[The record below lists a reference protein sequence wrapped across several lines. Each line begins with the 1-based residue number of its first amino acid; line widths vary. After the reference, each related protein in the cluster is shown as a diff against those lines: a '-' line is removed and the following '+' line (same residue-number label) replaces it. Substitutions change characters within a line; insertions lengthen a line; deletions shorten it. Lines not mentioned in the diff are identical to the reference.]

1 MSPPNAISGII
12 AADGTAYSTSSSEN
26 PNDQDLM
33 NHIRRKRTRTVT
45 TPFQSRVLRKVLA
58 QTSFP
63 STEMRLNLA
72 TALGMNPRTVQI
84 WFQNQRQK
92 AKNRQ
97 AAQQEKWAASNIF
110 FHNLTVM
117 PSAQQ
122 PRRTSVTVTLDKILP
137 PTTEDPTR
145 AYLDGEHRKRRKSSA
160 ANLSAA
166 NITLSVNPK
175 PSPTPTHV
183 SPTNSAHIGSSR
195 SLKHQQPQQFIMT
208 TAADDMVQHHAA
220 TSVVPL
226 QHPLYAQPMPMSPV
240 FSTGF
245 VQHTSTTAAVA
256 QHNLLSAFPYASP
269 AHTGAYAGFSNLAL
283 APHEQQQSH
292 HHHHHQQ
299 HHHQSTMTAAAAA
312 AAAAAASNPFGYM
325 NMIPTLDLL
334 ASAALEDE
342 GFVIDQQQDGG
353 MDGKHGNAYGVEHGD
368 EEEDDDVA
376 NRMVSVHGG
385 VEVNGHEVVV
395 HDAIFVRDAA
405 DSGGI
410 PVRRD
415 SGSAWES
422 ELGYNSLTHNV
433 GRNGCNRV
441 LTRAGLGL
449 FYFTYD
455 HPQTIL
461 RFLLSAF
468 VRTCPMVGLFSGVAG
483 VPSGTLFPFR
493 RVGNVPQQ
501 DWGTWGPRDANYIDD
516 VIDWP
521 IGIGM
526 SDKQK
531 IIVLTKPILYWVQS
545 SHDAEPLG
553 DHNIAVLLPLNFVRV
568 PESEAESPGGAK
580 VECVSVSG
588 DEYWSWGSGGRLLEG
603 AKRGGG
609 IQDHGE
615 GF

>member
-1 MSPPNAISGII
+1 MTTFQFADDPLHKRRGRRPSNKPGNPPTYTVPTSTSTSASATHEPANNTLPVQRPSGGSHHPVAKPRRSSTFAGIINTSNGELLSLDQILEEARLAEEHEGGGEVEGMPQGEEFRPSRASSESISGEEEVVDDTRII

-292 HHHHHQQ
+292 HHHHQQ

-353 MDGKHGNAYGVEHGD
+353 CGRSCARARGSQGHGHEHLVRMDGKHGNAYGVEHGD

-395 HDAIFVRDAA
+395 HDASTWRPWYK
-405 DSGGI
+405 GG
-410 PVRRD
+410 
-415 SGSAWES
+415 EH
-422 ELGYNSLTHNV
+422 E
-433 GRNGCNRV
+433 
-441 LTRAGLGL
+441 
-449 FYFTYD
+449 
-455 HPQTIL
+455 
-461 RFLLSAF
+461 
-468 VRTCPMVGLFSGVAG
+468 
-483 VPSGTLFPFR
+483 
-493 RVGNVPQQ
+493 
-501 DWGTWGPRDANYIDD
+501 
-516 VIDWP
+516 
-521 IGIGM
+521 
-526 SDKQK
+526 
-531 IIVLTKPILYWVQS
+531 
-545 SHDAEPLG
+545 
-553 DHNIAVLLPLNFVRV
+553 
-568 PESEAESPGGAK
+568 
-580 VECVSVSG
+580 
-588 DEYWSWGSGGRLLEG
+588 
-603 AKRGGG
+603 
-609 IQDHGE
+609 
-615 GF
+615 